1 VSRREAPLSWR
12 CVTTPQA
19 VAGPRVSLLMPNRN
33 NEPALHLV
41 LGRLAQHTTYPN
53 VELIVVDDGSSDR
66 SREILGAWRD
76 SGRFPGEMRLI
87 EQEPSGVVDAL
98 NAGLR
103 AAKGEIVVQLDSD
116 ASVETADWLQR
127 MLALFLSHPTIG
139 VVTPKLIMDSGLVH
153 AYGVNAIGPA
163 GLHDRGTEVAEPI
176 GRRRLHQRVRRFRER
191 PGDLGERT
199 AEVDCGIGC
208 CMMYR
213 RDVALEVGGY
223 DPGWQPVWFDDLDLC
238 LAIRRAGYKV
248 FFLPD
253 VRVIHRLS
261 LRRTSEDTRSPLR
274 RRAGNAAGHV
284 LRRLPP
290 RLHERIVHAA
300 NLDRPP
306 PEHLERLHHHYAY
319 WREKWGWDP
328 LNPDMESARE
338 RYGDTELWWARDPAR
353 RAAGEE
359 IVAAFETRR
368 DHTSAAFNIDR
379 DLAYHRRFGFLPP
392 PRWSMLTGY
401 EHILDVILERRL
413 HELDGDL
420 VEIGVFLGGG
430 IQQLARL
437 WERLAPDRKVLAV
450 DLFELG
456 ADHTPAATGI
466 KMDDIYRT
474 VLGGHDQRAVYDL
487 VVAECRNVQ
496 TISGDSTVVD
506 IPTERISFAHI
517 DGNHDPAYVRSDFE
531 RLWPKVAPGG
541 VVAFDDYGLDLP
553 DVTATVDALR
563 AERAP
568 EIADFWTS
576 GIKTAFLEK
585 AQ

>member
-1 VSRREAPLSWR
+1 
-12 CVTTPQA
+12 
-19 VAGPRVSLLMPNRN
+19 M
-33 NEPALHLV
+33 
-41 LGRLAQHTTYPN
+41 
-53 VELIVVDDGSSDR
+53 
-66 SREILGAWRD
+66 
-76 SGRFPGEMRLI
+76 
-87 EQEPSGVVDAL
+87 
-98 NAGLR
+98 
-103 AAKGEIVVQLDSD
+103 QLDAD
-116 ASVETADWLQR
+116 ASVETPDWLQR
-127 MLALFLSHPTIG
+127 MLGLFLSDPRIG
-139 VVTPKLIMDSGLVH
+139 VVTPKVIMDSGFVH
-153 AYGVNAIGPA
+153 AYGVNAVGPA
-163 GLHDRGTEVAEPI
+163 GLHDRGTEVIEPV

-191 PGDLGERT
+191 PGDLGERA

-213 RDVALEVGGY
+213 RDVALDVGGY
-223 DPGWQPVWFDDLDLC
+223 DLGWQPVWFDDLDLC
-238 LAIRRAGYKV
+238 LSIRRAGYKV

-261 LRRTSEDTRSPLR
+261 LRPAREDTRTPLR
-274 RRAGNAAGHV
+274 RAAGDAAGRV

-306 PEHLERLHHHYAY
+306 PEQLTRLRHHYAY
-319 WREKWGWDP
+319 WRDKWGWDP
-328 LNPDMESARE
+328 LNPDMESVRE
-338 RYGDTELWWARDPAR
+338 RYGDTELWWAGDPAR

-368 DHTSAAFNIDR
+368 ERTTAALDIDR
-379 DLAYHRRFGFLPP
+379 DLAYQRRFGFLPP
-392 PRWSMLTGY
+392 PRWSTLTGY

-420 VEIGVFLGGG
+420 VEIGAFLGGG
-430 IQQLARL
+430 VQQLARL

-450 DLFELG
+450 DVFELG
-456 ADHTPAATGI
+456 ADHTSAATGI
-466 KMDDIYRT
+466 EMDDIYRT
-474 VLGGHDQRAVYDL
+474 VLGGHDQRAVYDS

-496 TISGDSTVVD
+496 TVVGDSTVVD
-506 IPTERISFAHI
+506 LPTERISFAHI

-531 RLWPKVAPGG
+531 RLWPKVVPGG

-568 EIADFWTS
+568 EIAAFWTS
-576 GIKTAFLEK
+576 GTKTAFLEK
-585 AQ
+585 AR